1 MFCPKCK
8 SEYVAGIKI
17 CSNCQ
22 VDLVDSLEDQGEDVY
37 EYQDLVS
44 VYGPADAGA
53 MAIAKS
59 LLEDEGI
66 KYFVKN
72 EILQELLGVGRFNTG
87 YNPIFGPELI
97 QVAPEDAERAAELLK
112 DIIVLPSDS
121 VEDFEEKE

>member
-8 SEYVAGIKI
+8 SEYVEGIKT
-17 CSNCQ
+17 CQHCQ
-22 VDLVDSLEDQGEDVY
+22 VDLVESLEETGEDVY
-37 EYQDLVS
+37 EYQELVS

-72 EILQELLGVGRFNTG
+72 EILQELMGVGRFSTG

-97 QVAPEDAERAAELLK
+97 QVAPEDAERASEILK

-121 VEDFEEKE
+121 DFELDE